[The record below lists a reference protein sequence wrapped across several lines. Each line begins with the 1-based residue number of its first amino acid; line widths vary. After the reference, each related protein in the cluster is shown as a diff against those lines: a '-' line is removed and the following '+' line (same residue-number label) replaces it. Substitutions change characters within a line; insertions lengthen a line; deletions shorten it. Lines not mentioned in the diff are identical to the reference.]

1 MKTTLLLCAV
11 GLASFAFSGKAVS
24 QTITTT
30 LVEISPNVP
39 VHGSLDGSY
48 FQNYPSGTLLFN
60 DFQAFCVE
68 PGQGLS
74 YGQTLTF
81 DLQDPQDLVNS
92 VAISKLVGGFL
103 ASGGTALDAAAVQWA
118 IWEVVAELS
127 PSRSVTDGNVILSP
141 GSPSNPDGDAVAS
154 LANQYLAKIDTFAP
168 ANIYYLS
175 HPEYQNVVTWTVVPE
190 PGSAALA
197 ALSALVLFRRRR

>member
-11 GLASFAFSGKAVS
+11 GFASFAFSGKALS
-24 QTITTT
+24 QTIVTT

-39 VHGSLDGSY
+39 VNGSLDGSY
-48 FQNYPSGTLLFN
+48 FQDYPSGTLLFT

-68 PGQGLS
+68 PAQGIS

-81 DLQDPQDLVNS
+81 DLQDPQSLVNS
-92 VAISKLVGGFL
+92 VAISKLIGGFL

-127 PSRSVTDGNVILSP
+127 PNRSVTDGNVIISP
-141 GSPSNPDGDAVAS
+141 NSPTTPQSDAVAS
-154 LANQYLAKIDTFAP
+154 LADQYLANIDTFAP
-168 ANIYYLS
+168 ASIYYLS
-175 HPEYQNVVTWTVVPE
+175 HPDYQNVVTWVIPE

-197 ALSALVLFRRRR
+197 ALSALVLVRRRR

>member
-11 GLASFAFSGKAVS
+11 GFASFAFSGKAMS
-24 QTITTT
+24 QSLITT

-39 VHGSLDGSY
+39 VNGSVDGSF
-48 FQNYPSGTLLFN
+48 FQNYPSGTLVFT

-81 DLQDPQDLVNS
+81 DLQNPGDLVNS

-127 PSRSVTDGNVILSP
+127 PTRSVTEGNVILSP
-141 GSPSNPDGDAVAS
+141 SSPSNPDGDAVAT
-154 LANQYLAKIDTFAP
+154 LANQYLANIDTFAP
-168 ANIYYLS
+168 ASLYYLT
-175 HPEYQNVVTWTVVPE
+175 HPDYQNVVTWTIPE

-197 ALSALVLFRRRR
+197 ALSALVLLRRRRR